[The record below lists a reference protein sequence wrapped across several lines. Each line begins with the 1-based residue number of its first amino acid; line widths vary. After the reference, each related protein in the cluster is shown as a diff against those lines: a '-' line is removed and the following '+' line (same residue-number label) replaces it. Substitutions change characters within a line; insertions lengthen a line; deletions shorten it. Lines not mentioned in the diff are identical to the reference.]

1 MQSTIRSEQ
10 ILAHPGLR
18 LSSLHGKEE
27 IMATNEQVAKQ
38 ARDAAQAAKADA
50 EQAAKIKAE
59 AAKSK
64 AGSAERAAQA
74 ARSNKK

>member
-1 MQSTIRSEQ
+1 
-10 ILAHPGLR
+10 
-18 LSSLHGKEE
+18 
-27 IMATNEQVAKQ
+27 MATNEQINKQ

-50 EQAAKIKAE
+50 DQAARIKAE
-59 AAKSK
+59 ALKTK